1 MQFVPGKASGLG
13 ALVVSTKDAEAQPRV
28 QRTGNSASLF
38 GHEQQ
43 NHVTSVSNENCVVVR
58 LGEEPESSVCLF
70 LSQADS
76 RRPGK
81 GRPSFNCFPVLVTL
95 VAGRVGFGC
104 WPVEIFLGV
113 LPK

>member
-1 MQFVPGKASGLG
+1 MRFVPGKASGLG
-13 ALVVSTKDAEAQPRV
+13 ALVVSTKDAEAQHRV
-28 QRTGNSASLF
+28 QRTGNSAPLF

-43 NHVTSVSNENCVVVR
+43 NHVTGLERGCVVVR
-58 LGEEPESSVCLF
+58 PGEELQPLVCLF

-76 RRPGK
+76 HRPGK

-95 VAGRVGFGC
+95 VAGRVGLGC
-104 WPVEIFLGV
+104 RSVEIFLGI

>member
-1 MQFVPGKASGLG
+1 M
-13 ALVVSTKDAEAQPRV
+13 VSTKDAEAQPRV
-28 QRTGNSASLF
+28 QRTGNSTSLF

-43 NHVTSVSNENCVVVR
+43 NHVMGLKRGCVVVHPA
-58 LGEEPESSVCLF
+58 EEPESSVCLF

-76 RRPGK
+76 HRPGK

-95 VAGRVGFGC
+95 VAGRVGLGC
-104 WPVEIFLGV
+104 CSVEIFLGI

>member
-1 MQFVPGKASGLG
+1 M
-13 ALVVSTKDAEAQPRV
+13 VSTKDAEAQHRV
-28 QRTGNSASLF
+28 QRTGNSAPLF

-43 NHVTSVSNENCVVVR
+43 NHVTGLERGCVVVR
-58 LGEEPESSVCLF
+58 PGEELQPSVCLF

-76 RRPGK
+76 HRPGK

-95 VAGRVGFGC
+95 VAGRVGLGC
-104 WPVEIFLGV
+104 RSVEIFLGI